1 MNIVWPTLSQ
11 TAERWPISNRVEVWR
26 ERGAG
31 GSHHRGVEH
40 LLIFPRIKRVI
51 LIPLVLKLDERARG
65 GCSLEKMEG
74 VEDDPGLALGVER
87 PAGLMA
93 ERKVYEDGAG
103 RLDERGDIGGRGERD
118 GRNAGLFDGPG
129 EQSHGLVAELS
140 DRDEERG
147 IHIHRA

>member
-1 MNIVWPTLSQ
+1 M
-11 TAERWPISNRVEVWR
+11 
-26 ERGAG
+26 
-31 GSHHRGVEH
+31 EH

-51 LIPLVLKLDERARG
+51 LIPLVLKLDERPRG

-103 RLDERGDIGGRGERD
+103 WLDERGD
-118 GRNAGLFDGPG
+118 L
-129 EQSHGLVAELS
+129 EL
-140 DRDEERG
+140 
-147 IHIHRA
+147 ILK